1 MDHVRYIDK
10 TNDYYKAQGYEKSY
24 AWAQNDKAPWTPV
37 TKPLAESRVGLLTTS
52 ELAIR
57 FDEDKDDNPIVEEG
71 FRGVYSI
78 PADTPTENLYSR
90 SAAFDW
96 AATHLDDVN
105 AFFPVD
111 RMREAVDSGRIASMP
126 ERFYGAYN
134 NYSIR
139 KVQEEEG
146 PKALEYARNDGM
158 DAVILVP
165 V

>member
-10 TNDYYKAQGYEKSY
+10 TRDYYRAQGYEKPY
-24 AWAQNDKAPWTPV
+24 GWAKNDDVAFVPLK
-37 TKPLAESRVGLLTTS
+37 KPLAESHVGLLTTS

-57 FDEDKDDNPIVEEG
+57 FDEETEANPIVEEG
-71 FRGVYSI
+71 FRGIYSI
-78 PADTPTENLYSR
+78 PADTPTEKFYSR
-90 SAAFDW
+90 TSSYDW

-111 RMREAVDSGRIASMP
+111 RMREAVASGRIGSMP
-126 ERFYGAYN
+126 DRMYGAYN
-134 NYSIR
+134 NYSVR
-139 KVQEEEG
+139 KVLEEEA
-146 PKALEYARNDGM
+146 PKALEYARNDGV